1 MIGFLT
7 SSKKNYQMAQET
19 TIKDIPKLVRIYKFV
34 TKFTNKLKFKRT
46 HNMKREYDAR
56 ACNENDFGA
65 KRRLSHALIYHV
77 THL

>member
-56 ACNENDFGA
+56 TCNENDFGA
-65 KRRLSHALIYHV
+65 KKKIIARLNM
-77 THL
+77 

>member
-7 SSKKNYQMAQET
+7 SSKKNYQMAQEI

-56 ACNENDFGA
+56 TCNENNFGA

-77 THL
+77 THI

>member
-1 MIGFLT
+1 
-7 SSKKNYQMAQET
+7 MAQET

-46 HNMKREYDAR
+46 HNEYDAR
-56 ACNENDFGA
+56 TCNENDFGA

-77 THL
+77 THI

>member
-46 HNMKREYDAR
+46 HMKREYDAR
-56 ACNENDFGA
+56 TCNEIDFGA
-65 KRRLSHALIYHV
+65 NR
-77 THL
+77 TP